1 MSAYAVAH
9 LRTVALGPE
18 IFEYI
23 ARIDATL
30 EPFGGRFLIHGGP
43 VDAMDGN
50 WSGDLVVIAFRD
62 VGPPTPG
69 TRLQAIRPFC
79 GCAPTIRMATPSS
92 SMACRMGTRL
102 PTRSRSWFPPRP
114 PDVMGVGENLFPR
127 NYACPICRLYP
138 VVQASKQNDPAQL
151 LSSRERPN
159 HRCATPC
166 QRSSLRQ
173 ASTVSPSWIEKVRA
187 IVGDCQPVSL
197 DGDWP
202 GLTGTGR
209 LCCTS
214 REGEIHH
221 DPRS

>member
-62 VGPPTPG
+62 VGPLTPG
-69 TRLQAIRPFC
+69 TRLRAIRPFC

-138 VVQASKQNDPAQL
+138 VVQASKNKM
-151 LSSRERPN
+151 N
-159 HRCATPC
+159 
-166 QRSSLRQ
+166 QRSWYCHRNYQTIGAQHPAGDLRYGRLLQSAQ
-173 ASTVSPSWIEKVRA
+173 AGSRRSEPLWA
-187 IVGDCQPVSL
+187 IVSRYRL
-197 DGDWP
+197 TET
-202 GLTGTGR
+202 GLA
-209 LCCTS
+209 
-214 REGEIHH
+214 
-221 DPRS
+221 